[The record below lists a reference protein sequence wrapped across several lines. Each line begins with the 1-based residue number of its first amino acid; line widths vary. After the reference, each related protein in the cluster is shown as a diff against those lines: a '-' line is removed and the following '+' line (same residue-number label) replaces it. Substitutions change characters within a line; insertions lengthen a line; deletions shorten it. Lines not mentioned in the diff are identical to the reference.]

1 MLSGTYNYAKRY
13 AAGRDITNQSGRVED
28 NMSIIRPCL
37 VRKLKREA
45 SNEQAGVDRIL
56 SRVSPFSF

>member
-1 MLSGTYNYAKRY
+1 MCNYAKRY

-28 NMSIIRPCL
+28 NTSGACPCL
-37 VRKLKREA
+37 STELEREA
-45 SNEQAGVDRIL
+45 AKEQTSTDRIL